1 MKGSLAIKNGCV
13 VYLEGTPFMT
23 KALDDVT
30 LSIAPGE
37 IVGLIGSTGSGKS
50 TLVQAL
56 NGLVPL
62 SSGEIEY
69 PEGYDSSKLFESIG
83 LVFQQ
88 PEDQLFERTVEED
101 VGFGPAQLGLDEQEI
116 RARVERALDALGLKS
131 SEYVHRNPLELSGGE
146 KRRVAIAGILS
157 MEPDMLI
164 LDEPTAGLDHRGRNL
179 LLKAIENLHKKRNL
193 SLIIISH
200 DMDLLA
206 ALAHRIAVLHKGK
219 VVCDGP
225 PKELFA
231 DKTAMRKT
239 GLRPPVPVDILCR
252 LQEKGISVE
261 PSLLSA
267 DKAASAIIKA
277 VKKSS
282 KGKGKK

>member
-1 MKGSLAIKNGCV
+1 MKGALTIKEASVIYLA
-13 VYLEGTPFMT
+13 GTPFVA
-23 KALDDVT
+23 KALDKVSLT
-30 LSIAPGE
+30 ISPGE

-50 TLVQAL
+50 TLVQAM

-62 SSGEIEY
+62 SEGEVEY
-69 PEGYDSSKLFESIG
+69 PEGYSADKLFESIG

-101 VGFGPAQLGLDEQEI
+101 VGFGPAQLGCSEKEI
-116 RARVERALDALGLKS
+116 KARVARALDALGLES

-179 LLKAIENLHKKRNL
+179 LLQAIENLHKKRGL
-193 SLIIISH
+193 SLVVISH

-206 ALAHRIAVLHKGK
+206 ALAHRIAVLHRGK
-219 VVCDGP
+219 IVNAAP
-225 PKELFA
+225 PEELFA
-231 DKTAMRKT
+231 NDDILGQT
-239 GLRPPVPVDILCR
+239 GLRPPVAVDILCR
-252 LQEKGISVE
+252 LKKEGVKVE
-261 PSLLSA
+261 PALLSPE
-267 DKAASAIIKA
+267 KAAAAIVKA
-277 VKKSS
+277 M
-282 KGKGKK
+282 KGRK